1 MLLLNPPSPPGAVAN
16 REGTANFGAL
26 SPGFAYPTH
35 TLATIV
41 AVCRQQGREVAVLD
55 AVGEQMD
62 IGACISR
69 LATAQPDIVA
79 VFVSWGTLDA
89 DRESVAALRAAFP
102 DLPLVAIGA
111 SARFGVDELLVAGA
125 SHVLLGDPELT
136 VARLETPLP
145 PPGLLRVRDFLP
157 EQHNH
162 TGLLRK
168 PEALPRPAWDAVPWA
183 SYGFLSVFGARGC
196 DDGCK
201 FCAYATVQGR
211 AYRPRPAAD
220 VADEMIWLE
229 QTFRPRRILVR
240 DLVFGASRTRAIA
253 IARRLHAAG
262 FQTPWECES
271 RPEHFDDDLLK
282 EMAKARCSVIK
293 IGLETTDPDLLVKL
307 DRVAAPG
314 EAAHYLAYTRN
325 MIADARRYGIITR
338 VWVMVGLPGQTL
350 AHVRHTADFLHE
362 AAPTY
367 VHPRVYEHFP
377 LVPAG
382 DAQTPAQ
389 IAELLPALEVVAAER
404 ASVARRQP
412 SRLQRVRRR
421 IRLRR

>member
-1 MLLLNPPSPPGAVAN
+1 MLLLNPPSPPEAVAN
-16 REGTANFGAL
+16 REGTASFGGL
-26 SPGFAYPTH
+26 STGFAYPPH
-35 TLATIV
+35 TLATIA
-41 AVCRQQGREVAVLD
+41 AVCRQEGREVAVVD
-55 AVGEQMD
+55 AVGERLD
-62 IGACISR
+62 IEAC
-69 LATAQPDIVA
+69 LARVAAAQPDIVA
-79 VFVSWGTLDA
+79 VYCSWGTLDT
-89 DRESVAALRAAFP
+89 DRANVAALRAAFP

-111 SARFGVDELLVAGA
+111 SVRFAAEELLVAGA

-136 VARLETPLP
+136 VARLQTPLP

-157 EQHNH
+157 DQHNH
-162 TGLLRK
+162 AGLLRK

-183 SYGFLSVFGARGC
+183 SYGFLSMFGARGC

-220 VADEMIWLE
+220 VADEMIWVE
-229 QTFRPRRILVR
+229 GTFQPRRILVR

-262 FQTPWECES
+262 FHTPWECES
-271 RPEHFDDDLLK
+271 RPEHFDGELLK
-282 EMAKARCSVIK
+282 EMAKAGCSVIK
-293 IGLETTDPDLLVKL
+293 IGLETTDPNLLVKL
-307 DRVAAPG
+307 DRVAAPQ
-314 EAAHYLAYTRN
+314 EAAHYLAYTRK

-362 AAPTY
+362 AAPTF
-367 VHPRVYEHFP
+367 VHPRRYERFP

-382 DAQTPAQ
+382 DAQTPDQ
-389 IAELLPALEVVAAER
+389 IDDLLPPLEVVAAER
-404 ASVARRQP
+404 ASVARRKP
-412 SRLQRVRRR
+412 SRLQRVQRR
-421 IRLRR
+421 IRLGR